1 MRARGPADLILVN
14 GKVVTVDD
22 NFSIAEAV
30 AIRGNRIMSVGRS
43 ADIARLVD
51 DETEV
56 LDLKGKTLLP
66 GFNDAHFHLCWWA
79 TTMPPLALNLLY
91 PNVKSISEIVELVK
105 EKAAALPLG
114 EWIRGFSWDEAYLD
128 EWKAD
133 NNRYPTRWDLDAISP
148 DHPVCLTHY
157 TGHHIW
163 VNSKALEIA
172 GLNKETPNPKGGEI
186 FRDPSTGEPTGLF
199 NEFEAANL
207 VLDIIPPYTM
217 QEKRDGILAMM
228 DEVSSLGI
236 TSGTES
242 YVGPNSKNLAFGA
255 FENELISLYNAL
267 HQEGRLKV
275 RISLLVSFNELV
287 TPGALNLDG
296 MKGYLHNVATNT
308 GFGNDFL
315 KIAGLK
321 LAADSMTLNKTSWVY
336 EPYVGGGTGQLL
348 AKGETD
354 EERYNELINMIV
366 YASKRRF
373 QVGVHALGD
382 RTIDAVVDGFIKALE
397 EDPWDARHCVIHA
410 NLTTPECAKRMAEY
424 NICANINSILKWQIA
439 DFEETVLGPERAAYE
454 WPAKT
459 LMTAGV
465 NVSNG
470 SDCAACYP
478 DPIRGIWAA
487 VTRIARASGKVSG
500 PEQRLTREE
509 AIRTYTINGA
519 WQDHSEQIKGS
530 IEAGKLADFCVLDQ
544 DILTVDVNDIPETKN
559 LMTILDGRI
568 IYNAA
573 PDELHTTPGN
583 KWRK

>member
-1 MRARGPADLILVN
+1 MTVRGPADLVIIN
-14 GKVVTVDD
+14 GKVVTVDQS
-22 NFSIAEAV
+22 FSIAQAV
-30 AIRGNRIMSVGRS
+30 AVRENRIMAVGRQ
-43 ADIARLVD
+43 ADIIKLID
-51 DETEV
+51 GQTEV
-56 LDLKGKTLLP
+56 LDLKGKTILP

-79 TTMPPLALNLLY
+79 TTMPPLAMNLLY

-105 EKAAALPLG
+105 EKAASLPPG

-128 EWKAD
+128 EWRAD
-133 NNRYPTRWDLDAISP
+133 NKRYPTRWDLDAVSP
-148 DHPVCLTHY
+148 HHPVCLTHY
-157 TGHHIW
+157 TGHIIW
-163 VNSKALEIA
+163 VNSKALEMA
-172 GLNKETPNPKGGEI
+172 GVNKDTPDPKGGQI
-186 FRDPSTGEPTGLF
+186 VRHPSTGEPTGMF
-199 NEFEAANL
+199 NESEASNL
-207 VLDIIPPYTM
+207 VQKIIPPFTM

-242 YVGPNSKNLAFGA
+242 YVGPNSQNLAFGA
-255 FENELISLYNAL
+255 FENDLISLYNTL

-275 RISLLVSFNELV
+275 RISLLVSFGELV
-287 TPGALNLDG
+287 TPGGLTLEG
-296 MKGYLHNVATNT
+296 MKQYLHNVATNT
-308 GFGNDFL
+308 GFGNEWV

-321 LAADSMTLNKTSWVY
+321 LAADSMTINKTSWVY

-348 AKGETD
+348 TQGETE
-354 EERYNELINMIV
+354 EERYDELIKMIA

-373 QVGVHALGD
+373 QVGVHVLGD
-382 RTIDAVVDGFIKALE
+382 RAIDAVVDGFIKALE

-410 NLTTPECAKRMAEY
+410 NLTTPECARRMAKH

-439 DFEETVLGPERAAYE
+439 DWEETVLGPERAAYE

-459 LMTAGV
+459 LMAAGV

-500 PEQRLTREE
+500 PGERLTRQE

-519 WQDHSEQIKGS
+519 WQDHSERIKGS
-530 IEAGKLADFCVLDQ
+530 IEAGKLADCCVLDQ
-544 DILTVDVNDIPETKN
+544 DILTVDVDKMPEIKN
-559 LMTILDGRI
+559 VMTILDGRI
-568 IYNAA
+568 VYNAD
-573 PDELHTTPGN
+573 PDELRTIPGD
-583 KWRK
+583 KWRR